1 MAPHYFIISL
11 FALSGIVS
19 LLAAVLDW
27 DWFFT
32 AQNTRFI
39 VRSLGR
45 RRARWCYGV
54 LGVVLV
60 GMAVV
65 FFCEMRKAGLTVG
78 S

>member
-11 FALSGIVS
+11 FVFSGIVS

-39 VRSLGR
+39 VRRLGR
-45 RRARWCYGV
+45 HRARWCYGV
-54 LGVVLV
+54 LGVVLL

-65 FFCEMRKAGLTVG
+65 FFWQLSQVA
-78 S
+78 

>member
-39 VRSLGR
+39 VRNLGR
-45 RRARWCYGV
+45 HRARWCYGV
-54 LGVVLV
+54 LGVVLMV
-60 GMAVV
+60 MAVV
-65 FFCEMRKAGLTVG
+65 FFWQLQNTNT
-78 S
+78 

>member
-11 FALSGIVS
+11 FVLSGIVS

-39 VRSLGR
+39 VSRLGR

-54 LGVVLV
+54 LGVVLM

-65 FFCEMRKAGLTVG
+65 FFWQLQNTNA
-78 S
+78 

>member
-39 VRSLGR
+39 VRNLGR
-45 RRARWCYGV
+45 HRARWCYGV
-54 LGVVLV
+54 LGVVLM

-65 FFCEMRKAGLTVG
+65 FFWQLQNTNA
-78 S
+78 

>member
-39 VRSLGR
+39 VSRLGR

-54 LGVVLV
+54 LGVVLM

-65 FFCEMRKAGLTVG
+65 FFWQLQNTNT
-78 S
+78 

>member
-1 MAPHYFIISL
+1 M
-11 FALSGIVS
+11 S

-27 DWFFT
+27 EWFFT

-45 RRARWCYGV
+45 RRARWCYGL

-60 GMAVV
+60 VLAV
-65 FFCEMRKAGLTVG
+65 FFFRQIP
-78 S
+78 

>member
-39 VRSLGR
+39 VRNLGR
-45 RRARWCYGV
+45 HRARWCYGV
-54 LGVVLV
+54 LGVVLMV
-60 GMAVV
+60 MAVV
-65 FFCEMRKAGLTVG
+65 FFWQLQNTNA
-78 S
+78 

>member
-39 VRSLGR
+39 VRNLGR
-45 RRARWCYGV
+45 HRARWCYGV
-54 LGVVLV
+54 LGVVLM

-65 FFCEMRKAGLTVG
+65 FFWQLQNTNT
-78 S
+78 

>member
-39 VRSLGR
+39 VSRLGR
-45 RRARWCYGV
+45 RHARWCYGV
-54 LGVVLV
+54 LGVVLM

-65 FFCEMRKAGLTVG
+65 FFWQLQNTNA
-78 S
+78 

>member
-39 VRSLGR
+39 VNRLGR

-54 LGVVLV
+54 LGVVLM

-65 FFCEMRKAGLTVG
+65 FFWQLQNTNA
-78 S
+78 

>member
-1 MAPHYFIISL
+1 MGAHYFIISL

-19 LLAAVLDW
+19 LLASVLDW

-39 VRSLGR
+39 VNRLGR

-60 GMAVV
+60 GMAGL
-65 FFCEMRKAGLTVG
+65 FFRQLSHVA
-78 S
+78 

>member
-39 VRSLGR
+39 VSRLGR

-60 GMAVV
+60 VMAVV
-65 FFCEMRKAGLTVG
+65 FFWQLQNTNA
-78 S
+78 

>member
-11 FALSGIVS
+11 FALSGIVA

-39 VRSLGR
+39 VSRLGR

-54 LGVVLV
+54 LGVVLMA
-60 GMAVV
+60 MAVL
-65 FFCEMRKAGLTVG
+65 FFYEMRKAGLTVD

>member
-39 VRSLGR
+39 VSRLGR

-54 LGVVLV
+54 LGVVLM

-65 FFCEMRKAGLTVG
+65 FFWQLQNTNA
-78 S
+78 